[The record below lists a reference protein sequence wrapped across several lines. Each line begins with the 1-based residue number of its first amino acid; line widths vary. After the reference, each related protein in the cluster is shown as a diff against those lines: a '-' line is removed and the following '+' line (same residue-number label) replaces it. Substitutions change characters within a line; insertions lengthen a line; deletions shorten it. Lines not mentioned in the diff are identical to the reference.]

1 MSRTP
6 RRLGTG
12 LSAHAIGFQV
22 GAAMIGAAVVPGT
35 LGIMAGRGGVE
46 AVPIGTVFLF
56 GILLLLHERLVRL
69 PDVTADPK

>member
-1 MSRTP
+1 
-6 RRLGTG
+6 
-12 LSAHAIGFQV
+12 
-22 GAAMIGAAVVPGT
+22 MIGAAVVPGT

-56 GILLLLHERLVRL
+56 GILVLLHERLVRL